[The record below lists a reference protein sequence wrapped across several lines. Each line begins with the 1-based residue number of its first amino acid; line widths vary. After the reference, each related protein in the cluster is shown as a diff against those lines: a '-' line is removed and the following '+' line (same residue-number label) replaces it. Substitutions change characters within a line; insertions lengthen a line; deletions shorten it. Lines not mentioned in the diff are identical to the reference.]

1 LVLSNCV
8 AALKVLEQSALPQSR
23 YVIEVVTD
31 KLMSLPSWVSEIVV
45 PSDYSPPN
53 GCKYKAR
60 ALNYAVTASSA
71 RPNDWIVHLDEETRF
86 DSETLENIFAHCQAQ
101 AAAIETGPVSSRK
114 RWPSVGQGVIY
125 YNHAGIENYLTALAD
140 TIRVADDYSKFAL
153 QYRVFEFPLIGMHG
167 SFVVA
172 RNSLEMEFGWDWG
185 MVGSITEDT
194 YLAMKMASQGVHFKW
209 MAGNMYEQSPFS
221 CLDFA
226 KQRARWFSG
235 LWLCVFTPTLPMWQ
249 RAYLGTH
256 LVSWTACPFLTF
268 LTWLNLLTIFPRSTF
283 FISVM
288 SVVFA
293 VPFWSYCL
301 GFVLGVRACHLKH
314 GWVEW
319 VLLLLCHVSLIPVY
333 TIMETYGVL
342 RGVFDRSTYTQF
354 HVVKKEGQNVAKE
367 AQINQA
373 TVTSQTNALSSQTDG
388 ISQSSCLEVVPECPP
403 LNTVQHKQTMLSVPK
418 NSPRKCWSGN
428 DLVYLNEHETC
439 SDTNFNASSSS
450 SLIRTDLEKLQQDE
464 LMYWCS
470 LIGNYPES
478 LDLVADLPRKQVNEC
493 RFCFMWL

>member
-1 LVLSNCV
+1 MLNYPLILAGSHPKLVLSNCV
-8 AALKVLEQSALPQSR
+8 AAQKVLEQSDLPKSR

-31 KLMSLPSWVSEIVV
+31 KLMSLPGWVSEIVV

-60 ALNYAVTASSA
+60 ALNYAVGASSA
-71 RPNDWIVHLDEETRF
+71 RPHDWIVHLDEETRF
-86 DSETLENIFAHCQAQ
+86 DLETLENIFAHCQAQ
-101 AAAIETGPVSSRK
+101 ALAVETGPISSRK

-172 RNSLEMEFGWDWG
+172 RNSLEIEFGWDWG

-194 YLAMKMASQGVHFKW
+194 YLAMKMASQGVRFSW
-209 MAGNMYEQSPFS
+209 VAGNMYEQSPFS
-221 CLDFA
+221 CSDFA

-235 LWLCVFTPTLPMWQ
+235 LWLCVFTPTLPLWQ

-256 LVSWTACPFLTF
+256 LVSWTACPILTF
-268 LTWLNLLTIFPRSTF
+268 LTWLNLLTIFPRSAF
-283 FISVM
+283 FISLM

-319 VLLLLCHVSLIPVY
+319 VLLLLCHVSFIPVY
-333 TIMETYGVL
+333 TVMETYGVL
-342 RGVFDRSTYTQF
+342 RGIFDRSTYTQF

-367 AQINQA
+367 TQINQA
-373 TVTSQTNALSSQTDG
+373 AAPAQAAALSQNVDRLPQG
-388 ISQSSCLEVVPECPP
+388 AQRE
-403 LNTVQHKQTMLSVPK
+403 QAMLTLPN
-418 NSPRKCWSGN
+418 NSLKKCWSG
-428 DLVYLNEHETC
+428 DDFVYLNQHKRCADSELNGL
-439 SDTNFNASSSS
+439 SNPRA
-450 SLIRTDLEKLQQDE
+450 TDVEKVYQDE
-464 LMYWCS
+464 MMYWCS
-470 LIGNYPES
+470 LIGKHPDP
-478 LDLVADLPRKQVNEC
+478 LDLVTDLPRRQVD
-493 RFCFMWL
+493 RHRILFM